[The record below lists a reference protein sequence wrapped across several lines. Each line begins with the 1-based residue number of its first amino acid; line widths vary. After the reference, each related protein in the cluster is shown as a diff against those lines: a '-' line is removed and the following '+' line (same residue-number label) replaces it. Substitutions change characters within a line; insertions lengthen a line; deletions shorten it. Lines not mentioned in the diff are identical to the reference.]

1 MDSHLAYRNNINPD
15 HNLKNL
21 EICTSLI
28 DKNLQKIGEGMA
40 GQVYK
45 IESSKCGAIVLKK
58 YVNIKSSEQ
67 IHIQNEI
74 YLMKEIKKL
83 IDNNICPNYIYYYDS
98 YIDKNINKIN
108 NSYILMEYA
117 DTHMLNFFDNI
128 RDDIICDSFYFQLL
142 VAIMCYQ
149 KYLKAVHT
157 DIRLKNIVYKK
168 INPDTVFNYNI
179 NNINYY
185 IPTNGYLFML
195 IDYEQSQIY
204 SDLNNNP
211 KLLNKINS
219 NYDFKH
225 IQNIYRRPIK
235 KYMRDNNMYSRSN
248 MINLIKNK
256 SEKKKLLEYIKTLNN
271 NNKND
276 DFIDTFIFHYI
287 LDNNFFDYSRL
298 SNNLLDYIKY
308 MENLNKILFQNKSE
322 KSIETIL
329 KENFSKYLEPIE
341 NPIKIE
347 TFIIK
352 F

>member
-1 MDSHLAYRNNINPD
+1 
-15 HNLKNL
+15 
-21 EICTSLI
+21 
-28 DKNLQKIGEGMA
+28 
-40 GQVYK
+40 
-45 IESSKCGAIVLKK
+45 
-58 YVNIKSSEQ
+58 
-67 IHIQNEI
+67 
-74 YLMKEIKKL
+74 
-83 IDNNICPNYIYYYDS
+83 
-98 YIDKNINKIN
+98 
-108 NSYILMEYA
+108 MEYA
-117 DTHMLNFFDNI
+117 DTHVLNFFDNI
-128 RDDIICDSFYFQLL
+128 RDDIVCDSFYFQLL

-225 IQNIYRRPIK
+225 IQDIYRRPIK

-248 MINLIKNK
+248 LINLIKNK
-256 SEKKKLLEYIKTLNN
+256 SEKKKLLEYIKILNN
-271 NNKND
+271 KHD
-276 DFIDTFIFHYI
+276 DFINTAIFHYI
-287 LDNNFFDYSRL
+287 LDNNLFDYSSYL
-298 SNNLLDYIKY
+298 SNEMFDYIKY
-308 MENLNKILFQNKSE
+308 MKNLNKILVQNKSE
-322 KSIETIL
+322 KSIESIL
-329 KENFSKYLEPIE
+329 KENFSKYLKPIE
-341 NPIKIE
+341 NLIKIE